1 MNVNV
6 DLPTANLS
14 RNFFRFCKK
23 FHSTF
28 DVKTICYLPLTIFC
42 DYMRDKV
49 NDSSR
54 RNIDKVKMNVGIKK
68 ITIPTRK
75 NTEKHNICIETKF
88 VLEQNVVN

>member
-28 DVKTICYLPLTIFC
+28 DVKTICYLPLTILC
-42 DYMRDKV
+42 DYLRDKV

-54 RNIDKVKMNVGIKK
+54 RNIDKVKMYVGIKK
-68 ITIPTRK
+68 ITIPPRNPK
-75 NTEKHNICIETKF
+75 KY
-88 VLEQNVVN
+88 